1 MSELVREFLV
11 QGSEPSPYK
20 VVFRKDGGNLKATCN
35 CKAGVN
41 GMLCKHRLSILD
53 GDKGAVVSENPDQVV
68 EVASWL
74 AGSNVADAIS
84 EVVSL
89 EAQKKQ
95 IEAKIK
101 RAKKMVADALTPKRN
116 NS

>member
-1 MSELVREFLV
+1 MSELIREFLV

-20 VVFRKDGGNLKATCN
+20 VVFRKEGTNLKATCN

-53 GDKGAVVSENPDQVV
+53 GEKGAVVSENPDQVA

-74 AGSNVADAIS
+74 AGSNVAGAIS

-89 EAQKKQ
+89 EVQKKQ

>member
-1 MSELVREFLV
+1 MSEIIREFLV
-11 QGSEPSPYK
+11 QGSQPVPYK
-20 VVFRKDGGNLKATCN
+20 VVFRKDGSELNATCN

-53 GDKGAVVSENPDQVV
+53 GDKSAVISDNLDQVA

-74 AGSNVADAIS
+74 AGSNVAVAIS
-84 EVVSL
+84 NVASL
-89 EAQKKQ
+89 EVQKKQ

-101 RAKKMVADALTPKRN
+101 RAKKMVADALMPKRN